1 MNIHFINQLKIIKL
15 ANEYLKQCKKNGID
29 ISLSPKCFMTTWA
42 QTPGY
47 FTIKFLTASA
57 NIKSIIFFIKDLFFI
72 GFHHDLFCKNKI
84 KTDKID
90 NLIVSYCTK
99 KNFRK
104 DGSFFD
110 DYFKISSKDNNL
122 FWFLISLD
130 NFEPLNINK
139 NILVVKKKKISS
151 YNFFFLIKKIFL
163 LFIKNFFSLTK
174 ILHKSSSSYIFM
186 EEIKKIFSHK
196 YKGIQINNLIV
207 NYEGIPFQHGII
219 QKMKEINFNTKIF
232 CYLHCAG
239 WPLQLDLIYKL
250 NLIDKLVVSGNDQRN
265 VLKKFLN
272 WPNKKLAV
280 IPSLRFKKNKNNSY
294 GGFIFV
300 PYNVEN
306 FKSYIEK
313 FKIFLNTISNK
324 SFNNF
329 KIRIHP
335 LNKNSDRHK
344 KFAIELKK
352 IIKFYKNKFSNK
364 LKKNCSVIFGSAT
377 GITIQSLE
385 YGVKIYH
392 IPSNEYTDV
401 FSQKIWPNINVEQ
414 VMRGIYVYTI
424 KTKNQMFKET
434 SSSNNFNKYFLPLIS
449 SH

>member
-163 LFIKNFFSLTK
+163 FFFKNFF
-174 ILHKSSSSYIFM
+174 F
-186 EEIKKIFSHK
+186 F
-196 YKGIQINNLIV
+196 
-207 NYEGIPFQHGII
+207 F
-219 QKMKEINFNTKIF
+219 FF
-232 CYLHCAG
+232 
-239 WPLQLDLIYKL
+239 
-250 NLIDKLVVSGNDQRN
+250 
-265 VLKKFLN
+265 
-272 WPNKKLAV
+272 
-280 IPSLRFKKNKNNSY
+280 
-294 GGFIFV
+294 
-300 PYNVEN
+300 
-306 FKSYIEK
+306 
-313 FKIFLNTISNK
+313 
-324 SFNNF
+324 
-329 KIRIHP
+329 
-335 LNKNSDRHK
+335 
-344 KFAIELKK
+344 
-352 IIKFYKNKFSNK
+352 
-364 LKKNCSVIFGSAT
+364 
-377 GITIQSLE
+377 
-385 YGVKIYH
+385 
-392 IPSNEYTDV
+392 
-401 FSQKIWPNINVEQ
+401 
-414 VMRGIYVYTI
+414 
-424 KTKNQMFKET
+424 
-434 SSSNNFNKYFLPLIS
+434 
-449 SH
+449 